1 MRRLAM
7 ILCAATFLASLW
19 ASPLPGAAAADVT
32 GPALRILAPE
42 RVWPGE
48 APLDAAWPGKA
59 ARSVVE
65 ATSADGERVSNV
77 TDPTYQA
84 YLPDPARATGAAVII
99 APGGG
104 FRFLAIRN
112 EGVAVAT
119 WLAERG
125 VAAFV
130 LKYRLVQQEGPED
143 DIRRRFQGVPVEV
156 QGVPGVADGIQAL
169 KRIRERAADYG
180 IDPHRVAAIG
190 FSAGAHVVSMMGLAP
205 VAADRPDYVAPIY
218 GGAFTTGDYNLPPAN
233 LPPEP
238 GTPTE
243 PWLAPPPKP
252 APGRLPPFFLAM
264 AQDDVFVGQGVRR
277 FYEALVAAGYRPEVH
292 LYLRGGHGFGMT
304 PRGSTSDH
312 FLQEFL
318 WWLEAL
324 GATGTAGPG

>member
-1 MRRLAM
+1 MWSAQ
-7 ILCAATFLASLW
+7 A
-19 ASPLPGAAAADVT
+19 PLPPD
-32 GPALRILAPE
+32 
-42 RVWPGE
+42 
-48 APLDAAWPGKA
+48 WPGKA
-59 ARSVVE
+59 TRVVVE
-65 ATSADGERVSNV
+65 TTSADGQRVINV

-84 YLPDPARATGAAVII
+84 YLPAPDRATGAAAII

-112 EGVAVAT
+112 EGTAVAE
-119 WLAERG
+119 WLAGRG

-130 LKYRLVQQEGPED
+130 LKYRVVQQDGSEEET
-143 DIRRRFQGVPVEV
+143 RRKSQGVPVEV
-156 QGVPGVADGIQAL
+156 QGAPGVADGIQAL
-169 KRIRERAADYG
+169 KRIRDHARDYG

-190 FSAGAHVVSMMGLAP
+190 FSAGAHVVSMMALAP
-205 VAADRPDYVAPIY
+205 DAAARPDYVAPIY
-218 GGAFTTGDYNLPPAN
+218 GGAFTSGDYHLPPAN

-277 FYEALVAAGYRPEVH
+277 FYDALFAAGYRPELH
-292 LYLRGGHGFGMT
+292 LYFRGNHGFGMK
-304 PRGSTSDH
+304 PQGSTSDH

-318 WWLEAL
+318 WWLEAQ
-324 GATGTAGPG
+324 GATRTAPP

>member
-1 MRRLAM
+1 MKRLTM
-7 ILCAATFLASLW
+7 IWCAATILAS
-19 ASPLPGAAAADVT
+19 PFAAARAAD
-32 GPALRILAPE
+32 ADAAFRILAPE
-42 RVWPGE
+42 RVWPAV
-48 APLDAAWPGKA
+48 APLAADWPGKV
-59 ARSVVE
+59 ARPVTE
-65 ATSADGERVSNV
+65 TTSPDGERVSNV

-130 LKYRLVQQEGPED
+130 LKYRLVQQDGPED
-143 DIRRRFQGVPVEV
+143 DVRGRLRDVPVEA
-156 QGVPGVADGIQAL
+156 QGAPGVADGIQAL
-169 KRIRERAADYG
+169 KRIRDHARDYG

-190 FSAGAHVVSMMGLAP
+190 FSAGAHVVSMMGLNP

-218 GGAFTTGDYNLPPAN
+218 GGAFTSGDYHLPPAN

-277 FYEALVAAGYRPEVH
+277 FYEAFIAAGYRPELH
-292 LYLRGGHGFGMT
+292 LYLRGGHGFGMR
-304 PRGSTSDH
+304 PQGSTSDH

-318 WWLEAL
+318 WWLEAQGVVSPA
-324 GATGTAGPG
+324 GAG